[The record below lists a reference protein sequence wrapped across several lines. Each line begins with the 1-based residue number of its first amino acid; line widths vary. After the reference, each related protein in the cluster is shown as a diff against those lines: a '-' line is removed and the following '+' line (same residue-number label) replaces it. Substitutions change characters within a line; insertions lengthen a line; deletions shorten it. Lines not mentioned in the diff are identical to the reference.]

1 VVTLSNDST
10 IVFSVGDE
18 LVVVLVAVV
27 VVVDDDDD
35 NTFAVVVL
43 FVAFATTVDDTF
55 ANVDD
60 NVEAGVGNGIRVVIE
75 TEEIEG
81 V

>member
-1 VVTLSNDST
+1 MVTLSNDST
-10 IVFSVGDE
+10 SVFSAGDE

-27 VVVDDDDD
+27 VVVVDNDDD

-60 NVEAGVGNGIRVVIE
+60 NVEVGEGSGIRVDTVEDIG
-75 TEEIEG
+75 G